1 MSASEIVEDVEDV
14 EDVENIAE
22 VLDDESEEVNR
33 WAETPSP
40 MLETNDP
47 SPDDPVESVPDLP
60 DALKN
65 LIALSGAQLQAVD
78 REAWNI
84 NGWVASLRRN
94 LSVTF
99 SADGEL
105 SSADVLEAFLK
116 IDVSLENITAIQYK
130 NSNRL
135 WVVSFNT
142 EKVKDDVLKKGLLM
156 IKDALVFLGDADMK
170 TIVVKIFEA
179 PTEMPF
185 TVLIGRLS
193 YYGHVL
199 SFRRD
204 CALTTGIFN
213 GVSSA
218 RMRLSK
224 VIPST
229 IRLWITAA
237 FNLSPRPEFLKTW
250 THQGALCS
258 IVEKKLVF
266 NF

>member
-1 MSASEIVEDVEDV
+1 MSASEIVEDV

-40 MLETNDP
+40 TLETNDP

-65 LIALSGAQLQAVD
+65 LIASSGAQLQAVD

-84 NGWVASLRRN
+84 NGWVASLRHN

-130 NSNRL
+130 NSNRS

-142 EKVKDDVLKKGLLM
+142 
-156 IKDALVFLGDADMK
+156 
-170 TIVVKIFEA
+170 
-179 PTEMPF
+179 
-185 TVLIGRLS
+185 
-193 YYGHVL
+193 
-199 SFRRD
+199 
-204 CALTTGIFN
+204 
-213 GVSSA
+213 
-218 RMRLSK
+218 
-224 VIPST
+224 
-229 IRLWITAA
+229 
-237 FNLSPRPEFLKTW
+237 
-250 THQGALCS
+250 
-258 IVEKKLVF
+258 
-266 NF
+266 